1 LKGWVEMNT
10 GSAKTCL
17 DTGWMTLER
26 RLNKLSNDVN
36 SLVSGDGFNSDVTFN
51 GVSDEMVY
59 LSKLSGTFAVQLVHF
74 SSRLE
79 AIRKEFD
86 IN

>member
-1 LKGWVEMNT
+1 MNT
-10 GSAKTCL
+10 GSAKSCL

-26 RLNKLSNDVN
+26 RLRKLGNDVN
-36 SLVSGDGFNSDVTFN
+36 SLVSADGFNSDVTFN
-51 GVSDEMVY
+51 GVSDEMEY

-74 SSRLE
+74 CSRLE
-79 AIRKEFD
+79 AIRKEFN